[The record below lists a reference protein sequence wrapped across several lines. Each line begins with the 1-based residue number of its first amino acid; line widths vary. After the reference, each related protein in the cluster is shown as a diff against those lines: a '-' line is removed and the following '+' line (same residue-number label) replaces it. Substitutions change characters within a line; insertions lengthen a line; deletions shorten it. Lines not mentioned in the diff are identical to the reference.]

1 MNYPT
6 INKKVVAIAISTAF
20 YAAATSA
27 YAEGWYV
34 GAGVGN
40 SHSGLSNSKVASDA
54 ASVLGNAGYTFNQ
67 GGSGMTGDMSE
78 RNATGLKFFAGTKIN
93 NYLTIEGQF
102 QGLGKVKGQFTGTV
116 DGPEGAS
123 GTSTYE
129 SVGLGIAAVGTL
141 PITQD
146 FSAFGKL
153 GLMHWRSSMT
163 TTAVVGTFSPA
174 TISRTDKDNGNDAYY
189 GLGLKYN
196 FLPGAGLRLEWERSK
211 IHSGNNDLLSAGI
224 EFGF

>member
-1 MNYPT
+1 MNCP
-6 INKKVVAIAISTAF
+6 INRKIVAIAISTAF
-20 YAAATSA
+20 CAVATSA

-40 SHSGLSNSKVASDA
+40 SHSGMSNSKVASDA
-54 ASVLGNAGYTFNQ
+54 ASVLGNAGYTFNL
-67 GGSGMTGDMSE
+67 GGSGMTGDMSD
-78 RNATGLKFFAGTKIN
+78 RNAAGLKFFAGTQIN
-93 NYLTIEGQF
+93 RYFAIEGQF

-123 GTSTYE
+123 GTSTYK

-163 TTAVVGTFSPA
+163 TTAVVGSISPA

-196 FLPGAGLRLEWERSK
+196 FLPGTGLRLEWERSK
-211 IHSGNNDLLSAGI
+211 IHSGNNDFFSANVV
-224 EFGF
+224 FGF